1 VTPTQRLMV
10 GGIVVLGG
18 IGGFASGRLL
28 FRPSPNVTQPIAFNH
43 QLHAGEL
50 EMTCDVCHEFYASS
64 RHSGLPSLTACMDC
78 HEEPATESAE
88 EQKIRELVAAGQD
101 DVFRKL
107 FKMPD
112 HVFYS
117 HRRHVELGEIA
128 CETCH
133 GAVATSSVPPQRP
146 LVRVSMNSCV
156 ECHEREQVSSEC
168 TACHR

>member
-1 VTPTQRLMV
+1 MI
-10 GGIVVLGG
+10 GAIVVTGAA
-18 IGGFASGRLL
+18 GGFVSGRIL

-43 QLHAGEL
+43 QLHTAEL

-64 RHSGLPSLTACMDC
+64 EHSGLPSLELCMDC
-78 HEEPATESAE
+78 HEEPLTESPE
-88 EQKIRELVAAGQD
+88 EQKIQDLFGAGQN

-117 HRRHVELGEIA
+117 HRRHAGIGEIP

-133 GAVATSSVPPQRP
+133 GAVAATSVPPERP
-146 LVRVSMNSCV
+146 MVRVSMDACV
-156 ECHEREQVSSEC
+156 DCHEREQVNSEC
-168 TACHR
+168 TSCHR